1 MKINGINEYVSNG
14 FYTKPCN
21 FREIIEAQK
30 SRSCIPGA
38 LAALM
43 GTRRIQ
49 NLYCDEVRFYDRPF
63 PGPFSSVA
71 LSYYTYTLLDTSFM
85 DNYRVFKIYF
95 QPKDINDPGLYGYVY
110 ISEDQFKPLK
120 IEADLN
126 SAAMVGGSF
135 GKVSIVQQFQPYSNN
150 IYLPVDYRVTASS
163 NYIGVIKM
171 EYVKGSVIYKERSY
185 KRKLKSGKIVKTYT
199 KEGYQII
206 TNEENIFQNQ
216 DKIIIMRETDFNNLS
231 TSIKD
236 YDSLE
241 TKNNELKNNIIE
253 IKNKIR

>member
-1 MKINGINEYVSNG
+1 
-14 FYTKPCN
+14 
-21 FREIIEAQK
+21 
-30 SRSCIPGA
+30 
-38 LAALM
+38 
-43 GTRRIQ
+43 
-49 NLYCDEVRFYDRPF
+49 
-63 PGPFSSVA
+63 
-71 LSYYTYTLLDTSFM
+71 
-85 DNYRVFKIYF
+85 
-95 QPKDINDPGLYGYVY
+95 
-110 ISEDQFKPLK
+110 
-120 IEADLN
+120 
-126 SAAMVGGSF
+126 
-135 GKVSIVQQFQPYSNN
+135 
-150 IYLPVDYRVTASS
+150 
-163 NYIGVIKM
+163 M

-253 IKNKIR
+253 IKNKIRY